1 MNKANLT
8 TLPRSHKETFDCL
21 RREKRNVYVGTKRTT
36 IAVEG
41 YVWSALEKIASEE
54 GRTIDEICSDINSRY
69 SGSESLSTAI
79 RFLSHEVVRLKG
91 QETGFAANDD
101 EMQEQT
107 SSFPSPYHRALS
119 SLNSF

>member
-41 YVWSALEKIASEE
+41 YVWSVLEKIASEE
-54 GRTIDEICSDINSRY
+54 GRAIDEICSDINSRY

-91 QETGFAANDD
+91 QETGFAANDY

>member
-91 QETGFAANDD
+91 KETGFAANDY

>member
-8 TLPRSHKETFDCL
+8 TLPQSHKETFDCL

-91 QETGFAANDD
+91 QETGFAANDY

>member
-41 YVWSALEKIASEE
+41 YVWSVLEKIASEE

>member
-91 QETGFAANDD
+91 QETGFAANDY
-101 EMQEQT
+101 ELQEQT
-107 SSFPSPYHRALS
+107 SSFPSLYHRALS

>member
-91 QETGFAANDD
+91 QETGFAANDY
-101 EMQEQT
+101 EMQE
-107 SSFPSPYHRALS
+107 
-119 SLNSF
+119 

>member
-91 QETGFAANDD
+91 QETGFAANDY